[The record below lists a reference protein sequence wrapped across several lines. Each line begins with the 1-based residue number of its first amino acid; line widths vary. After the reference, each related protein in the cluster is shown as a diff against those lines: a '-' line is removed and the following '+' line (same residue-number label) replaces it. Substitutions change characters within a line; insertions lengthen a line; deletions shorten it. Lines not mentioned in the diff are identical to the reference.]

1 MRCDWC
7 RVGGDT
13 GAYSDWCFGQGDNWH
28 GCIVSCNEL
37 IMTNKNQWL
46 AALLQYNT
54 VSRSL
59 DSQCMVMG
67 AAVPGNVENNKQQ
80 IPHNIAMPP
89 WCRCDAMSI
98 SPLAISPH
106 SSSLGT
112 GYWAHRKYSIL
123 HQHQDIT
130 HTASPWCRV
139 MLLCWPGDVSM
150 FRGFMGKT
158 SFISHSARSQCLQ
171 SQVGSKS
178 MRWVRCLW
186 DHLFQTELNLN
197 LWYENGQK
205 FRPNIDT
212 PCRHRWLCGSPHRR
226 TSTRRTLFLFSVTS
240 PDIFP
245 IYLQIFFET
254 SSQIFF
260 VPSSAI
266 FPPPRPGAPRIYG
279 RDYGARTTD

>member
-1 MRCDWC
+1 
-7 RVGGDT
+7 
-13 GAYSDWCFGQGDNWH
+13 
-28 GCIVSCNEL
+28 
-37 IMTNKNQWL
+37 
-46 AALLQYNT
+46 
-54 VSRSL
+54 
-59 DSQCMVMG
+59 
-67 AAVPGNVENNKQQ
+67 
-80 IPHNIAMPP
+80 
-89 WCRCDAMSI
+89 
-98 SPLAISPH
+98 
-106 SSSLGT
+106 
-112 GYWAHRKYSIL
+112 
-123 HQHQDIT
+123 
-130 HTASPWCRV
+130 
-139 MLLCWPGDVSM
+139 M

-266 FPPPRPGAPRIYG
+266 FPPPRPGALRIYG
-279 RDYGARTTD
+279 RDYGLPTKLDNNFVQPCIWRLQPVIKTAPRSLQSKSCRYIIEVSENWALTHL

>member
-1 MRCDWC
+1 
-7 RVGGDT
+7 
-13 GAYSDWCFGQGDNWH
+13 
-28 GCIVSCNEL
+28 
-37 IMTNKNQWL
+37 
-46 AALLQYNT
+46 
-54 VSRSL
+54 
-59 DSQCMVMG
+59 
-67 AAVPGNVENNKQQ
+67 
-80 IPHNIAMPP
+80 
-89 WCRCDAMSI
+89 
-98 SPLAISPH
+98 
-106 SSSLGT
+106 
-112 GYWAHRKYSIL
+112 
-123 HQHQDIT
+123 
-130 HTASPWCRV
+130 

-245 IYLQIFFET
+245 IYLQIFFVA
-254 SSQIFF
+254 SIDIF
-260 VPSSAI
+260 
-266 FPPPRPGAPRIYG
+266 RPVFSYIPATKTGGSEDIWPWLR
-279 RDYGARTTD
+279 RPDYRLN

>member
-1 MRCDWC
+1 M
-7 RVGGDT
+7 
-13 GAYSDWCFGQGDNWH
+13 
-28 GCIVSCNEL
+28 VSVWCNEHL
-37 IMTNKNQWL
+37 
-46 AALLQYNT
+46 
-54 VSRSL
+54 S
-59 DSQCMVMG
+59 
-67 AAVPGNVENNKQQ
+67 
-80 IPHNIAMPP
+80 
-89 WCRCDAMSI
+89 
-98 SPLAISPH
+98 SPLVISPH

-112 GYWAHRKYSIL
+112 GLTVNIQFCTSTRTSHIQPHCLTLVQGHAF
-123 HQHQDIT
+123 
-130 HTASPWCRV
+130 
-139 MLLCWPGDVSM
+139 MLARDVSM
-150 FRGFMGKT
+150 LQGFMGKT

>member
-1 MRCDWC
+1 
-7 RVGGDT
+7 
-13 GAYSDWCFGQGDNWH
+13 
-28 GCIVSCNEL
+28 
-37 IMTNKNQWL
+37 
-46 AALLQYNT
+46 
-54 VSRSL
+54 
-59 DSQCMVMG
+59 
-67 AAVPGNVENNKQQ
+67 
-80 IPHNIAMPP
+80 
-89 WCRCDAMSI
+89 
-98 SPLAISPH
+98 
-106 SSSLGT
+106 
-112 GYWAHRKYSIL
+112 
-123 HQHQDIT
+123 
-130 HTASPWCRV
+130 
-139 MLLCWPGDVSM
+139 
-150 FRGFMGKT
+150 MGKT

-254 SSQIFF
+254 SSQLLRYFSSRLQLYSRHQDQVLREYMAVITAPGLPTKLDNNF
-260 VPSSAI
+260 VQPCIWRLQPVIKTAPVKVMPIHNRSLGKLSPDTFIKFYENAFLWGFDHDIQFRGLITSLWPGNVCNVWRKHIKEFLSAW
-266 FPPPRPGAPRIYG
+266 FPFEIPHFYRQQLSNLL
-279 RDYGARTTD
+279 